1 MIHGI
6 GDAQLSV
13 NRQYEEVFVNRV
25 RNASLALALG
35 VAVAASVVTGNAV
48 SHRTTEPSHS
58 GVVPEV
64 LVVAETPRLVMDT
77 VIVSAVRNVAALP
90 AIQDLN

>member
-1 MIHGI
+1 MK
-6 GDAQLSV
+6 
-13 NRQYEEVFVNRV
+13 RV
-25 RNASLALALG
+25 RNASLALALS
-35 VAVAASVVTGNAV
+35 VVAAASIVTGNAV
-48 SHRTTEPSHS
+48 NHRATQQSHS
-58 GVVPEV
+58 GVMPEV